1 MWPPEGINDLQY
13 LEREIERIFDE
24 AIRSTPN
31 GQLCH
36 LEDIDI
42 RHRFDVPLTE
52 IMFRF
57 SGDRGSILFVDPSL
71 ASQIVWSS
79 DIFRQHW
86 SRLFYEIFENERI
99 DVRRRQAQARLAA
112 IASEYGLNSSEW
124 RTAFE
129 EYRNLDSHFRAYH
142 SRDNRP
148 RLGVAA
154 PPPRLDQQYMGMPVI
169 VDELRDFGSAFDL
182 RHVQEAQEQLSR
194 TELVDVC
201 FSGNRSLGSCKE
213 AREKALKLLKENLTP
228 QQLQTYEKHKWFEV
242 KGGDTGRTY
251 RIHHGRQMNISVRN
265 WRGKHKHGLCF
276 LPTGGL
282 VEGDIMLGQKIAL
295 ELYESEALK
304 VANRFDHDP
313 GYTFIF

>member
-79 DIFRQHW
+79 DIFHQRW
-86 SRLFYEIFENERI
+86 SRLFYEIFENEYI

-112 IASEYGLNSSEW
+112 IASEHGLNSSEW

-129 EYRNLDSHFRAYH
+129 EYRNLDSHFRTYH
-142 SRDNRP
+142 SRDSRP
-148 RLGVAA
+148 RLGVTA
-154 PPPRLDQQYMGMPVI
+154 PPPRRDHQYMGMQAEP
-169 VDELRDFGSAFDL
+169 
-182 RHVQEAQEQLSR
+182 
-194 TELVDVC
+194 VDVF
-201 FSGNRSLGSCKE
+201 FSGNRSLGSRIE